1 MQLARRTD
9 LEFMFDISFTS
20 YLSLNNLSIFRI
32 FSWRKFLSLRIA
44 WPRRIFFNSLH
55 MVYLDVHMWASG
67 GKHVFNIEETVCLKY
82 HDVIFF
88 NQPNIPRGEFHF
100 KHLLLVISIFRAVEF
115 P

>member
-1 MQLARRTD
+1 
-9 LEFMFDISFTS
+9 
-20 YLSLNNLSIFRI
+20 
-32 FSWRKFLSLRIA
+32 
-44 WPRRIFFNSLH
+44 
-55 MVYLDVHMWASG
+55 MWASG